1 MSHPSLLRVLPIPLL
16 ALLAAAGVLSAHA
29 ESHVPCHTLPD
40 AVLSHAKAEAEGATI
55 RGCVKE
61 KENGKLT
68 YEVETVKDGRDR
80 DILLD
85 ASGTVLEV
93 EQEVTPDSLPAAVAD
108 AIAKAAHGG
117 KVGMIE
123 SVTRGDAIA
132 SYETTITSKGHR
144 REVAFSPQGAPVKAD

>member
-16 ALLAAAGVLSAHA
+16 ALVAAAGLPSAHA

-40 AVLSHAKAEAEGATI
+40 AVLSHAKAEAGGATI
-55 RGCVKE
+55 RSCVKE
-61 KENGKLT
+61 KEDGKLT
-68 YEVETVKDGRDR
+68 YEVETVKDGKSRDL
-80 DILLD
+80 LLD
-85 ASGTVLEV
+85 ASGSVVEV

-117 KVGMIE
+117 KVGRIE

-132 SYETTITSKGHR
+132 NYETTITSRGQR
-144 REVAFSPQGAPVKAD
+144 REVAFTPQGARAKAD

>member
-1 MSHPSLLRVLPIPLL
+1 MSHPSLLRVLSIPLL
-16 ALLAAAGVLSAHA
+16 ALVAAAGVLSAHA
-29 ESHVPCHTLPD
+29 ESHVPCQTLPD
-40 AVLSHAKAEAEGATI
+40 AVLSHAKADAEGATI

-68 YEVETVKDGRDR
+68 YEVETVKDGRSR

-85 ASGTVLEV
+85 ASGAVLEV
-93 EQEVTPDSLPAAVAD
+93 EQEVTADSVPAAVAD

-123 SVTRGDAIA
+123 SVKRGDAIA
-132 SYETTITSKGHR
+132 SYEITITSRGQQ
-144 REVAFSPQGAPVKAD
+144 REVAFTPQGAR

>member
-1 MSHPSLLRVLPIPLL
+1 M
-16 ALLAAAGVLSAHA
+16 
-29 ESHVPCHTLPD
+29 PCHTLPD

-61 KENGKLT
+61 KEDGKLT
-68 YEVETVKDGRDR
+68 YEVETVKDGRSR

-85 ASGTVLEV
+85 ASGSVFEV
-93 EQEVTPDSLPAAVAD
+93 EQEVTPDRVPAAVAD
-108 AIAKAAHGG
+108 ATAKAAHGG

-132 SYETTITSKGHR
+132 SYETTITSKGQR
-144 REVAFSPQGAPVKAD
+144 REVAFTPQGVPVKAD

>member
-1 MSHPSLLRVLPIPLL
+1 MSRPSLLRVLSIPLV
-16 ALLAAAGVLSAHA
+16 ALLAAAGVPPAHA

-40 AVLSHAKAEAEGATI
+40 AVLRHAKAEAESATI

-68 YEVETVKDGRDR
+68 YEVETVKDGRSR

-85 ASGTVLEV
+85 ASGAVLEV
-93 EQEVTPDSLPAAVAD
+93 EQEVTADSVPAAVAD

-123 SVTRGDAIA
+123 SVTRGGAIA
-132 SYETTITSKGHR
+132 RYETTITSKGQR
-144 REVAFSPQGAPVKAD
+144 REVAFTPQGAPVNSD

>member
-1 MSHPSLLRVLPIPLL
+1 MSHPSFLRGLPIPLL
-16 ALLAAAGVLSAHA
+16 ALVAAAGVPSAHA
-29 ESHVPCHTLPD
+29 ESHVPCDTLPN
-40 AVLSHAKAEAEGATI
+40 AVLRHAKTEAEDATI

-68 YEVETVKDGRDR
+68 YEVETVKDGSSR

-85 ASGTVLEV
+85 ASVSVLEV
-93 EQEVTPDSLPAAVAD
+93 EQEVTPDSVPAAVAD

-123 SVTRGDAIA
+123 SVTRGNAIA
-132 SYETTITSKGHR
+132 SYETTITSKGRR
-144 REVAFSPQGAPVKAD
+144 REAAFTPQGAPVKTD

>member
-1 MSHPSLLRVLPIPLL
+1 VLPIPLL

-40 AVLSHAKAEAEGATI
+40 AVLSHAHAKAEAEGVTI

-68 YEVETVKDGRDR
+68 YEVETVKDGRSR

-85 ASGTVLEV
+85 ASGAVLEV
-93 EQEVTPDSLPAAVAD
+93 EQKVTTDSVPAAVAD
-108 AIAKAAHGG
+108 AIAKAADGG

-123 SVTRGDAIA
+123 
-132 SYETTITSKGHR
+132 
-144 REVAFSPQGAPVKAD
+144 